1 MKLFGFITAKQTL
14 KAKLTPKKSTL
25 FGTISA
31 GKTANNSV
39 YVGDYEVTSD
49 PERDFKLQTKSKL
62 LTDDITVKA
71 IPYFE
76 TSNTADGLTVYI
88 GKEVELS
95 YGN

>member
-1 MKLFGFITAKQTL
+1 MAELLGKLSSDKKTL
-14 KAKLTPKKSTL
+14 IGTL
-25 FGTISA
+25 SIDRSGD
-31 GKTANNSV
+31 ANAPV
-39 YVGDYEVTSD
+39 YIGDYEVTSD

-62 LTDDITVKA
+62 LTNDITVKA